1 MHREFAAIESSIE
14 TFIEQPDDST
24 LLLRMSDN
32 DVVPVLKMFQSLD
45 ERVGDAIFL
54 CFPFACDEIH
64 TYVNQCMESLGRQI
78 DEESA
83 SRIAL
88 GEAPWPS
95 LPMLC
100 LDPRR
105 EPFQR
110 LREALGHVRA
120 LAPDG
125 TKVVWA
131 WLPSSLGDGGGFSA
145 MALQLL
151 ALDGF
156 EHWME
161 GHRFCV
167 RDDAARPFL
176 IPLARERRAQ
186 HVLTLSV
193 DFSSESASR
202 DLADLANDEAQP
214 IVQRMG
220 ALLQIAAIDLAQGR
234 LPEAQRKYRALY
246 AFHADRND
254 STRAALALHG
264 LGDVASRRG
273 SQPDAKTWYLR
284 ALPAALDGDNLL
296 AVINSLMAIGDC
308 CNALKEHANAA
319 AYFDIASGAAGR
331 LLLVDSK
338 IVAMEKAG
346 VAMLA
351 CGKTAEAAKRWID
364 AKGLCEQFAC
374 ARLHRSIVDRLVSL
388 YAKAGLKAEA
398 RAFALERER
407 FRAPRGHDTQAGHA
421 KVLR

>member
-1 MHREFAAIESSIE
+1 MHRDFAAIESSIE

-45 ERVGDAIFL
+45 ERVGDAVFL

-64 TYVNQCMESLGRQI
+64 TYLNQCMESLGRQI

-83 SRIAL
+83 SRIAR
-88 GEAPWPS
+88 GETPWPT
-95 LPMLC
+95 LPVRC

-105 EPFQR
+105 EPGDR
-110 LREALGHVRA
+110 VREALAHVRT
-120 LAPDG
+120 LAPVG
-125 TKVVWA
+125 TNVVWA
-131 WLPSSLGDGGGFSA
+131 WVPSSLGDVDGFSA
-145 MALQLL
+145 MVLPLL

-156 EHWME
+156 ENWME

-167 RDDAARPFL
+167 RDDAAGPFL

-193 DFSSESASR
+193 DLSSERAAR
-202 DLADLANDEAQP
+202 NLVELANDEAQP
-214 IVQRMG
+214 ILERMG

-246 AFHADRND
+246 AFHAERKDA
-254 STRAALALHG
+254 TRAALALHG
-264 LGDVASRRG
+264 LGDVASRQG
-273 SQPDAKTWYLR
+273 ALHDAKTWYLR
-284 ALPAALDGDNLL
+284 ALPVALDGGNLL
-296 AVINSLMAIGDC
+296 AVTNSLMAIGDC
-308 CNALKEHANAA
+308 CNALKDPANAA

-331 LLLVDSK
+331 LLLVHIK
-338 IVAMEKAG
+338 ISAMEKAG
-346 VAMLA
+346 AAMLA

-364 AKGLCEQFAC
+364 AKGLCERFGC

-398 RAFALERER
+398 RAYELERER
-407 FRAPRGHDTQAGHA
+407 FRAPHA
-421 KVLR
+421 HAMKAVREQVRR